1 MPLSPALVSV
11 TTNSATTRSAATG
24 FAGSSGGST
33 SFSQFFSQPGGL
45 GPWIQ
50 GVARFVAVGVI
61 ILGLFLVVKNVARG
75 RGAAAFK
82 DLTGAVLASAVLS
95 DLSLLGVVTDF
106 AIKTVGLIVTTVS
119 TI

>member
-1 MPLSPALVSV
+1 MPF
-11 TTNSATTRSAATG
+11 RSALLPVVVSAASSFSG
-24 FAGSSGGST
+24 SGGGTT

-50 GVARFVAVGVI
+50 SVARFLAVGVI

-95 DLSLLGVVTDF
+95 DLALLGIVTDF
-106 AIKTVGLIVTTVS
+106 AIKTVGLVVTTVS
-119 TI
+119 SI

>member
-1 MPLSPALVSV
+1 MQLSPPWI
-11 TTNSATTRSAATG
+11 SAAWIRAANSFSG
-24 FAGSSGGST
+24 AGGGST
-33 SFSQFFSQPGGL
+33 SFSQFFAQPGGL

-50 GVARFVAVGVI
+50 GVARFLAVGVI

-95 DLSLLGVVTDF
+95 DLSLLGIVTDF
-106 AIKTVGLIVTTVS
+106 AIKTVDLVVTTVS
-119 TI
+119 GI

>member
-1 MPLSPALVSV
+1 MPLSSALL
-11 TTNSATTRSAATG
+11 SAARTSAARTSAASFPG
-24 FAGSSGGST
+24 SGGGTT

-50 GVARFVAVGVI
+50 GVARFLAVGVI

-82 DLTGAVLASAVLS
+82 DLTGAVLASALLS
-95 DLSLLGVVTDF
+95 DLSLLGIATDF
-106 AIKTVGLIVTTVS
+106 AIKTVDLVVTTVS
-119 TI
+119 TL